1 MMDFLRTK
9 KFKIIAAFAVMLC
22 AFMLR
27 AAYTDGIAIFGQRLL
42 GAVVYPFQLVSSEIS
57 SGVTGLMQ
65 GHLEVEE
72 LEEENARLKEE
83 IRLLQDQ
90 MVNYEAVKNENQL
103 YRRFLDIKEE
113 NPDFEFCPAMIIGR
127 DANSQFG
134 SFIIDKGTLQGV
146 EQRDPVITSDG
157 LVGVVEEVG
166 LTYSRVA
173 TIFDPGLNVG
183 SFVSRTR
190 DTGIVAGSV
199 ELAQEGQSK
208 LSYLPRQSG
217 AAIGDMVLTS
227 GGNAFP
233 KGLKIGTVKEI
244 SVEEHGVSLYAVI
257 EPFADIYNCKDVFV
271 ITDFE
276 GQGIAIGDDL
286 SEQPAAQPQEEPS
299 SSADE
304 TASQEGGQ

>member
-1 MMDFLRTK
+1 M
-9 KFKIIAAFAVMLC
+9 
-22 AFMLR
+22 
-27 AAYTDGIAIFGQRLL
+27 
-42 GAVVYPFQLVSSEIS
+42 
-57 SGVTGLMQ
+57 
-65 GHLEVEE
+65 
-72 LEEENARLKEE
+72 
-83 IRLLQDQ
+83 
-90 MVNYEAVKNENQL
+90 
-103 YRRFLDIKEE
+103 
-113 NPDFEFCPAMIIGR
+113 
-127 DANSQFG
+127 
-134 SFIIDKGTLQGV
+134 
-146 EQRDPVITSDG
+146 
-157 LVGVVEEVG
+157 G

-233 KGLKIGTVKEI
+233 KGLKIGTIKEI

-286 SEQPAAQPQEEPS
+286 SEQPTAQPQEEPS